1 MKNSK
6 LIGLG
11 FSDLYLLQTPQECCY
26 KQRSDSMQLL
36 SFEDSLLSELRA
48 FYEHLVSIFLGC
60 DQGNS
65 SQPNSVAVVWPVNT
79 GPQASLGGMGA
90 SLRLRATHL
99 KAANGQ
105 SIFYVRRY
113 IQSVSTLEQ
122 LGVPNAI
129 VTRLLSENLK
139 QGLVMIGGKAGSG
152 KTTLACSLI
161 TERLK
166 HWGGVCVTAENP
178 IELEISGRHG
188 KGMCFAH
195 EVDSDGAMATA
206 VINFLRTSP
215 NIIFLGEIR
224 DAFVAKEAVLAAL
237 SGHLV
242 ITTFHGHSIVG
253 ALSRFAGFI
262 GDNNLLADA
271 LSVIAFLELS
281 QEKDQRSLFNLKR
294 DDAGVKAPILASKK
308 LTIDLLSLLGE
319 EGAPLASMV
328 RGGNFSMLSSEVSR
342 QRNWMIQHKPSNFSG

>member
-1 MKNSK
+1 MTTSQ
-6 LIGLG
+6 LTSLG
-11 FSDLYLLQTPQECCY
+11 FSDLYLLEAPENCCY
-26 KQRSDSMQLL
+26 KERSDSMQLMP
-36 SFEDSLLSELRA
+36 FEPSMFGELKA
-48 FYEHLVSIFLGC
+48 FYAYLKNTIQAQNEERSGK
-60 DQGNS
+60 
-65 SQPNSVAVVWPVNT
+65 PNSVAVVWPIAADGKAGSNDMQV
-79 GPQASLGGMGA
+79 L
-90 SLRLRATHL
+90 LRLRATHL

-105 SIFYVRRY
+105 SIFYVRRFM
-113 IQSVSTLEQ
+113 QGVASLDK
-122 LGVPNAI
+122 LGVPKAI
-129 VTRLLSENLK
+129 ATRLLSQNLK
-139 QGLVMIGGKAGSG
+139 QGLVMLCGKAGSG
-152 KTTLACSLI
+152 KTTLANSVI
-161 TERLK
+161 IERLK
-166 HWGGVCVTAENP
+166 QWGGVCVTAENP

-195 EVDSDGAMATA
+195 EVDNDVGMANA

-271 LSVIAFLELS
+271 LSVVAFLELS
-281 QEKDQRSLFNLKR
+281 QEKDQKTLFDLQRKPES
-294 DDAGVKAPILASKK
+294 PISHSIVSKK
-308 LTIDLLSLLGE
+308 LTIDLLSLVGD

-328 RGGNFSMLSSEVSR
+328 RGGNFSMLSSEVAR
-342 QRNWMIQHKPSNFSG
+342 QRNWMIQQKQQDI